1 MDSLEFTK
9 ERNDRIKSEI
19 CLRYNLEWKTI
30 CSKSRRR
37 KIIEARRLYCALLR
51 NIFELPLQ
59 SIGVL
64 TNTHHATIIH
74 AVRKYEIYAEIYK
87 DYNNDYEEIKASLID
102 ETSMSY
108 FLDEMTN
115 LERKKNTLQ
124 RQIDKLILIQKQQ

>member
-1 MDSLEFTK
+1 MNSLEFTK

-19 CLRYNLEWKTI
+19 CDRYSLEWKTI
-30 CSKSRRR
+30 CSKSRRV

-59 SIGVL
+59 SIGKL

-74 AVRKYEIYAEIYK
+74 SVKQYKTYAEL
-87 DYNNDYEEIKASLID
+87 YNGYDNDYEEIKASLID

-108 FLDEMTN
+108 FLDEMTH
-115 LERKKNTLQ
+115 LERKKKILQ
-124 RQIDKLILIQKQQ
+124 KQIDNLILIQKQQ